1 MTDDD
6 VLVVGR
12 LGRAHGVRGDI
23 AVDVRTDAP
32 ELRFAPGQVLR
43 TNPAER
49 GPLTVTAARNHSG
62 RLLLH
67 FEGIDDR
74 DAAEALSGTTLV
86 ITVADA
92 GPSGNDAWWDHELI
106 GLRVESR
113 DGVVLGVVADVIHA
127 PAQELLAVTL
137 PDGRE
142 ALLPFVKA
150 FVPEVDVPG
159 GRVVAVP
166 PGGWSEE

>member
-74 DAAEALSGTTLV
+74 DAAVALSGTTLV
-86 ITVADA
+86 IPVADA
-92 GPSGNDAWWDHELI
+92 GPSGDDAWWDHELI

-113 DGVVLGVVADVIHA
+113 DGGVLGVVADVIHA

-142 ALLPFVKA
+142 ALLPFVTA
-150 FVPEVDVPG
+150 FVPEVDVSG